1 MGYVVG
7 GAGTSGSKPILI
19 RAAGPTLGAAPF
31 SIPGALADPRLE
43 LFAGQTKTAENDNWG
58 GSATLSTAFASVGA
72 FAYVNATSLDAAA
85 LADIAAGDN
94 SVRASAN
101 GNGTGTVIAEL
112 YDSTSFAN
120 MTTTSPRL
128 VNVSVLKHLGTGL
141 TAGFVID
148 GTGPKRVLV
157 RAVGP
162 TIGAAPFN
170 VPGAVAD
177 PQLTLYSGQTSIAS
191 NDNWG
196 GTAELTAAF
205 SQVGAFALPAD
216 SRDAALL
223 ATLQPG
229 NYTVQVSG
237 TAGTT
242 GVAIVEVYEVP

>member
-1 MGYVVG
+1 LELM
-7 GAGTSGSKPILI
+7 
-19 RAAGPTLGAAPF
+19 AGPTTT
-31 SIPGALADPRLE
+31 S
-43 LFAGQTKTAENDNWG
+43 ENDNWG
-58 GSATLSTAFASVGA
+58 GSANSSTAFASVGA
-72 FAYVNATSLDAAA
+72 FGYVNATSLDAAS
-85 LADIAAGDN
+85 LASIGAGDN
-94 SVRASAN
+94 SVRVSAA

-112 YDSTSFAN
+112 YDTASFTS
-120 MTTTSPRL
+120 MTTTTPRL

-148 GTGPKRVLV
+148 GTAAKRVLI

-177 PQLTLYSGQTSIAS
+177 PQLTLFSGQTSIAA

-205 SQVGAFALPAD
+205 GQVGAFALPAA

-229 NYTVQVSG
+229 SYTVQVGGVGG
-237 TAGTT
+237 TS